1 MFRKVW
7 ILTAATGF
15 LFPMNVLAT
24 DIKNED
30 STSYNL
36 RIEMGNTTF
45 TNQIGAISTQTDI
58 CDKKC
63 KISLR
68 GASIE
73 AEKDDVIIIKNGQF
87 TKKPKEQKQQ

>member
-1 MFRKVW
+1 MLKKIL
-7 ILTAATGF
+7 ILTTTTSGL

-45 TNQIGAISTQTDI
+45 TNQIGALSTQTDI

-63 KISLR
+63 KISIR

-73 AEKDDVIIIKNGQF
+73 ADKDDIIIIKNGQF
-87 TKKPKEQKQQ
+87 TRETKK

>member
-1 MFRKVW
+1 MLKKIL
-7 ILTAATGF
+7 ILTTTTSSL
-15 LFPMNVLAT
+15 LFPLNVLAT

-36 RIEMGNTTF
+36 RIEMGGTTF

-63 KISLR
+63 KISIR

-73 AEKDDVIIIKNGQF
+73 AEKDDIIIIKNGQF
-87 TKKPKEQKQQ
+87 TRESKK